1 MGDGKKDH
9 LIIWEVVSRPK
20 VKGGLGIGNLL
31 VKNKALLGKWLRRFP
46 LERESLWHAVIRSK
60 HGLS

>member
-31 VKNKALLGKWLRRFP
+31 VKNKAFLGKWLWRFP
-46 LERESLWHAVIRSK
+46 LESESLWHAMIKSK